1 MSIDAM
7 PSAEVPSR
15 GASPL
20 ADFHPTVQRWFA
32 ETLGAPTSPQVD
44 GWPLIRSGR
53 HVLIAA
59 PTGSGKT
66 LVVFLFALDGL
77 LKQKAALRDET
88 QILYVSP
95 LRALSNDVQKNLA
108 GSLARMREIDPSLPE
123 VRVSVRTGDTPQRER
138 EQMKRRP
145 PHVLVTTP
153 ESLYL
158 LLTTGGGRK
167 ILATVKTVIVDEVH
181 AVVGDKRGSHL
192 ALSLERL
199 VALTG
204 NVADRPGHEVQRI
217 GLSATQKPLA
227 DVARFLVGAGR
238 DCALVDAGTY
248 RKMDVAVELPPS
260 ELQVV
265 CSHEVWGEIYERVA
279 QLVREHHTTLIFV
292 NTRKLAERVS
302 AQLSN
307 LLGEE
312 SVGCHHSS
320 LSRERRLDAEMRLKE
335 GRLKAIVATS
345 SLELGIDV
353 GDVDLAIQIGAT
365 RTIATFL
372 QRIGRSGHMV
382 RKVPKGRLFPLT
394 LDELSEAAGLM
405 KSLFEGELDKTPQ
418 PRAPLDILAQQ
429 IVAACVGEAW
439 SEEGLYHACK
449 RAWPYRELSR

>member
-1 MSIDAM
+1 MQKS
-7 PSAEVPSR
+7 
-15 GASPL
+15 
-20 ADFHPTVQRWFA
+20 F
-32 ETLGAPTSPQVD
+32 VD
-44 GWPLIRSGR
+44 
-53 HVLIAA
+53 
-59 PTGSGKT
+59 
-66 LVVFLFALDGL
+66 VV
-77 LKQKAALRDET
+77 
-88 QILYVSP
+88 
-95 LRALSNDVQKNLA
+95 
-108 GSLARMREIDPSLPE
+108 
-123 VRVSVRTGDTPQRER
+123 
-138 EQMKRRP
+138 
-145 PHVLVTTP
+145 
-153 ESLYL
+153 
-158 LLTTGGGRK
+158 
-167 ILATVKTVIVDEVH
+167 
-181 AVVGDKRGSHL
+181 
-192 ALSLERL
+192 
-199 VALTG
+199 
-204 NVADRPGHEVQRI
+204 
-217 GLSATQKPLA
+217 
-227 DVARFLVGAGR
+227 RFLVGVGR